1 MLPYRSKYFA
11 HSHTLNPGVGS
22 NGQNIFS
29 LKEVMLHIK
38 LMGTMKANIL
48 SLHLASNHRVGSKG
62 QILFKKGHVAYQ
74 IKGKKCRP
82 TRKFKL

>member
-1 MLPYRSKYFA
+1 MLLYGSKYFA
-11 HSHTLNPGVGS
+11 HSHTLNLGVGS
-22 NGQNIFS
+22 NGQNIFF

-38 LMGTMKANIL
+38 LKGTMKANIL
-48 SLHLASNHRVGSKG
+48 SLHLASIRRLGYFFLNEN
-62 QILFKKGHVAYQ
+62 GHVAYQ